1 LKYSVLMLPQPCDGS
16 RVYEDPVP
24 VRLRHP
30 FYGWLGLRPILA
42 QHTAAEH
49 EAIRK
54 WAAGK
59 ASLVEIGVAEG
70 VSALAVREVMAENGK
85 LYLIDPF
92 HLSRIRALN
101 FMKRAAHRAVE
112 SCSRG
117 SVIWI
122 EKFSSKAA
130 PNWEAGI
137 DFLLIDGD
145 HSEGGV
151 RRDWEQWNR
160 FVVPGGIVLFHDA
173 RLFKDGWTTPEYGPV
188 KLVDDLFRRNRV
200 SGWSIVEQVDSIV
213 VVERTECQEAKKA

>member
-1 LKYSVLMLPQPCDGS
+1 MKYSVLTLSQPGDGS
-16 RVYEDPVP
+16 RRYQDRVP

-30 FYGWLGLRPILA
+30 LYGWLGLRPILA

-59 ASLVEIGVAEG
+59 TSLVEIGVAEG

-92 HLSRIRALN
+92 HLSRIPALN
-101 FMKRAAHRAVE
+101 FMKRAARRAVE
-112 SCSRG
+112 SCARG

-122 EKFSSKAA
+122 EKFSSEAA
-130 PNWEAGI
+130 VNWNAGI

-145 HSEGGV
+145 HSEVGV
-151 RRDWEQWNR
+151 RRDWDEWNR

-200 SGWSIVEQVDSIV
+200 SGWTIVEQVDSIV
-213 VVERTECQEAKKA
+213 VVERTEWQEANKP

>member
-1 LKYSVLMLPQPCDGS
+1 VLALPQPRDGS
-16 RVYEDPVP
+16 RLYKDPVP

-30 FYGWLGLRPILA
+30 VYGWLGLRPILA

-92 HLSRIRALN
+92 HLSRIPALN
-101 FMKRAAHRAVE
+101 FMRRAAHRAVE
-112 SCSRG
+112 SCARG
-117 SVIWI
+117 TVIWI
-122 EKFSSKAA
+122 EKFSSDAA
-130 PNWEAGI
+130 LNWVAGI
-137 DFLLIDGD
+137 DLLLIDGD
-145 HSEGGV
+145 HSEAGV

-173 RLFKDGWTTPEYGPV
+173 RLFKDGWTTPEYGPL
-188 KLVDDLFRRNRV
+188 KLVDDLFRRHRLA
-200 SGWSIVEQVDSIV
+200 GWTIVDQVDSIV
-213 VVERTECQEAKKA
+213 VVEKAE